1 MPSLRKTI
9 RLVCFFVVICSLSLN
24 TACQKDEDDGIVP
37 AGPLALSTSTS
48 LAILEQKADDQT
60 ALTLR
65 WTTGTNSGTGSSI
78 SYVLQMDKQGNSF
91 ANPVLFEMGKAVYEK
106 AFTVADLN
114 SMIREQFGE
123 SGGSVGAYE
132 ARIIATIYD
141 TPPLT
146 STSPVV
152 QFSITTY
159 EPVSSTLYLI
169 GSASSAGWDANN
181 AIALIPDP
189 DDPAI
194 FSYRGALGIGEFKF
208 ITSLGNLLPSYVRG
222 VDDNHIAY
230 RTSESQP
237 DVSFIITEPAMY
249 RIDVSLLDLTIT
261 TSKLDLP
268 AYENIYMVGSAA
280 PNGWDIT
287 AATELLQD
295 SDNPFIFSYT
305 GVMNPGEF
313 KFPVNQNGDWGQDMY
328 MMLSDSTMYLHH
340 GGDPDDSK
348 WSIEKKGHYIITL
361 NLSDNTISIKRTSLF
376 VVGSATPIEW
386 NIGEAIELEEDATDG
401 CIFTYTGP
409 MVSGEFKFPV
419 NRNTDWGQDMYMR
432 TSDTEMYRH
441 KGGDPDDNK
450 WNITADGNYVI
461 TANVETLVI
470 SIQKQ

>member
-1 MPSLRKTI
+1 M
-9 RLVCFFVVICSLSLN
+9 CFFVVICSLSLN
-24 TACQKDEDDGIVP
+24 TSCQKDEDDGILP
-37 AGPLALSTSTS
+37 AGPLTLSTSTS
-48 LAILEQKADDQT
+48 SAILEQKSDAQT

-65 WTTGTNSGTGSSI
+65 WTTGTNNGTGASI
-78 SYVLQMDKQGNSF
+78 SYVLQMDKQGNDF
-91 ANPVLFEMGKAVYEK
+91 ANPVLYEMGKAVYEK

-114 SMIREQFGE
+114 NMIREQFGATA
-123 SGGSVGAYE
+123 GSAAAYE

-141 TPPLT
+141 APPVT
-146 STSPVV
+146 AVSPLV
-152 QFSITTY
+152 QFSITAY
-159 EPVSSTLYLI
+159 EPVSSTLYLL
-169 GSASSAGWDANN
+169 GSASAAGWDANN
-181 AIALIPDP
+181 AIALIPDD
-189 DDPAI
+189 DDPTT

-208 ITSLGNLLPSYVRG
+208 ITTLGDLLPSYVKG
-222 VDDNHIAY
+222 ADDSHIAY
-230 RTSESQP
+230 RISENQP
-237 DVSFIITEPAMY
+237 DVSFVITEPAMY
-249 RIDVSLLDLTIT
+249 RIDVSLLDLTIST
-261 TSKLDLP
+261 LKLDLP

-287 AATELLQD
+287 AATALLQD

-313 KFPVNQNGDWGQDMY
+313 KFPVNRNGDWGQDMY

-361 NLSDNTISIKRTSLF
+361 NLSDNTISIKRTKLF

-401 CIFTYTGP
+401 CIFTYTGQ
-409 MVSGEFKFPV
+409 MVAGEFKFPV

-450 WNITADGNYVI
+450 WNIAADGNYIIV
-461 TANVETLVI
+461 ANVETLVI